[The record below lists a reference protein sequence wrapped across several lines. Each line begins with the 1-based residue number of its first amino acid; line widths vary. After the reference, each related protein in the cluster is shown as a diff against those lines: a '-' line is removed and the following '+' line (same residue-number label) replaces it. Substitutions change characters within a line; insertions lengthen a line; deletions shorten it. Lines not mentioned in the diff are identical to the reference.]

1 MRRLEND
8 CVDCGLPCIGYYC
21 PYRNVTHFYCDDCGE
36 EEQLYEF
43 EGDELCLCCIEKR
56 LTKVNL
62 TF

>member
-1 MRRLEND
+1 MKKTEND

-43 EGDELCLCCIEKR
+43 DGEELCIDCIEKR
-56 LTKVNL
+56 LKKVNL